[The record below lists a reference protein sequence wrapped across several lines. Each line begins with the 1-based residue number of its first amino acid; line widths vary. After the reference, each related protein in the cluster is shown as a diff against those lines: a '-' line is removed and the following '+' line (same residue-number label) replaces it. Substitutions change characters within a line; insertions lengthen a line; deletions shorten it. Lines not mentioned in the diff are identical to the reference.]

1 MLYNTHR
8 DADVVK
14 FDLIARTLCLHCIRG
29 LLGMTTKL
37 ERLLVHK
44 ADIETSQRNAPVRL
58 RAELESI
65 EYSRRRS
72 ADEWRVPHHVMQSA
86 LLIYM
91 ECDWTVEPASKCL
104 SMRGVRK
111 RWRTLRPVVLQ
122 DMLEREFLA
131 TDEDDLLK
139 LLSAHEQRA
148 DTAAM
153 RAHTYILDLRLT
165 VWCRSM
171 NSKHGVAS
179 STADVLK
186 KSVQRD
192 ATRTAAVHSKTRTG
206 RPSTIA
212 RKCESCYDD
221 V

>member
-1 MLYNTHR
+1 ML
-8 DADVVK
+8 
-14 FDLIARTLCLHCIRG
+14 
-29 LLGMTTKL
+29 
-37 ERLLVHK
+37 
-44 ADIETSQRNAPVRL
+44 
-58 RAELESI
+58 
-65 EYSRRRS
+65 
-72 ADEWRVPHHVMQSA
+72 
-86 LLIYM
+86 
-91 ECDWTVEPASKCL
+91 
-104 SMRGVRK
+104 GVRK

-122 DMLEREFLA
+122 DMLERECL
-131 TDEDDLLK
+131 DEDEDFLMK
-139 LLSAHEQRA
+139 AWSAHEQRV
-148 DTAAM
+148 DSAAV
-153 RAHTYILDLRLT
+153 RAHTYIVDLRLV
-165 VWCRSM
+165 VWCRSK